1 LFAKNDYL
9 EHKREMLKLKS
20 YLIEKKN
27 SDFVSENTVLDQ
39 YKCSIKCLTVNKIQ
53 SRNRLEE
60 NELSFF
66 ITDSRNKFKKDLH
79 DFIIQIRDNIRN
91 ESLNIQISG
100 NAGMGKSYTLA
111 DYTVIE
117 KLKNFENKENI
128 VLYYHFNQLTNNKCV
143 DGFLLE
149 IFVSLYPLIENDLE
163 EFISSKKEMEIEAGS
178 LLHLLLKIFDIPKYE
193 QIRKIELINE
203 IFLKIKSIYPEKNII
218 VILDQINES
227 SKNKKKEKHLEY
239 KEYEKQLE
247 EKLKKLYSDDEA
259 FKHKV
264 SMEING
270 LEDKML
276 KLMRDDPT
284 ILSERFFELFKK
296 IKQNIILIVCASNN
310 NEFTRSNILENTLS
324 KFFM

>member
-1 LFAKNDYL
+1 MFAKNDYL

-27 SDFVSENTVLDQ
+27 SYFVSENTVLDQ